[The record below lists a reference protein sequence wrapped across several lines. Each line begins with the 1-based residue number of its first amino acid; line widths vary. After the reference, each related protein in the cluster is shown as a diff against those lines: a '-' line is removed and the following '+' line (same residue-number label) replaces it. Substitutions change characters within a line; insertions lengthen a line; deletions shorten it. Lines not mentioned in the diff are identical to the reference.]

1 MRAVR
6 FVLAA
11 AGIALGVVAYQVQID
26 NLGQQTSSTHALA
39 IVGVAWAFLGAGL
52 IAWARRP
59 ENRLGPLLT
68 AAGFV
73 LLTRQFRYSHDPRAF
88 TVFFAFSELS
98 YALVAHSVLAY
109 PSGRVRGRAERALVK
124 VGYASVLLL
133 PLAVLLFYD
142 GSERLRFM
150 DPAPHDSLLLLW
162 ENGSLAVALQRIFV
176 VWVWGVLA
184 TIFIALVVRRLVRA
198 TPRARRLLAPLFLAA
213 VVFALR
219 AVYEGIFAFVD
230 RPSVVF
236 DEVLFWWQIAGFIAL
251 PIALVAG
258 MLRAR
263 LARANVGEL
272 VLELERTPPE
282 GVGDALARA
291 LGDPA
296 LEVGF
301 WLPQRQG
308 YVDGR
313 GRELVLPV
321 DEADRVVTCLDHDGE
336 PVAAIVHDASLV
348 DEPELLLASGAAA
361 RLALENARLQADMRA
376 RLLEVQESRVRIVQ
390 AADEERR
397 RIERDLH
404 DGAQQRLVAV
414 ALQLRSAQRELG
426 GRADPEIDMLL
437 AEAVDE
443 LQVAVEELRELAR
456 GVHPAILTEDGLA
469 AALESLTSR
478 TPIPVVLDVSEGR
491 LPAQV
496 EATAYFVA
504 CEALANVV
512 KHAHASKATVSAHRR
527 NGVLVVEV
535 EDDGVGGAHAEDGSG
550 LRGLADRVEALGG
563 RLVVESP
570 AGGGTHVV
578 GEIPCGS

>member
-1 MRAVR
+1 MTALRLA
-6 FVLAA
+6 LAA
-11 AGIALGVVAYQVQID
+11 AGIALGVLAYRVQID
-26 NLGQQTSSTHALA
+26 NLGALTSSTRALA
-39 IVGVAWAFLGAGL
+39 IVAVAWAFLGAGL

-59 ENRLGPLLT
+59 GNRLGPLLT
-68 AAGFV
+68 AAGFA
-73 LLTRQFRYSHDPRAF
+73 LLARQFRYSHDELAF
-88 TVFFAFSELS
+88 TVFFALSELS
-98 YALVAHSVLAY
+98 YGLAAHSVLAY
-109 PSGRVRGRAERALVK
+109 PSGHVRGRAEQWLVRA
-124 VGYASVLLL
+124 GYASVLLF
-133 PLAVLLFYD
+133 PLAILLVYE
-142 GSERLRFM
+142 GTERLRFM
-150 DPAPHDSLLLLW
+150 DPRPHESLLLVW
-162 ENGSLAVALQRIFV
+162 DNGSLAVTLQRIFV

-184 TIFIALVVRRLVRA
+184 TIFIALVVRRLARA
-198 TPRARRLLAPLFLAA
+198 TPRARRLLAPLCLAA

-230 RPSVVF
+230 RPSALV
-236 DEVLFWWQIAGFIAL
+236 DDVLFWWQIAGFMAL

-282 GVGDALARA
+282 GVRGALARA
-291 LGDPA
+291 LDDPA

-301 WLPQRQG
+301 WLPERLE
-308 YVDGR
+308 YVDGH
-313 GRELVLPV
+313 GRPLVLPGE
-321 DEADRVVTCLDHDGE
+321 DDDRAVTHLDHDGE
-336 PVAAIVHDASLV
+336 PVAVIVHDASLV

-361 RLALENARLQADMRA
+361 RLALENSRLHADMRA
-376 RLLEVQESRVRIVQ
+376 QLLEVQESRVRIVQ

-404 DGAQQRLVAV
+404 DGAQQRLVAL

-426 GRADPEIDMLL
+426 SRADPDVDRLL

-478 TPIPVVLDVSEGR
+478 APIPVALDVSDGR

-512 KHAHASKATVSAHRR
+512 KHAQASRAAVSAHRR

-535 EDDGVGGAHAEDGSG
+535 EDDGIGGAHAEDGSG